1 MTRILI
7 ILVIFYANSAF
18 AQLPGFVLTGNPESV
33 NGATWTYQQTINGT
47 VYDLKGIYIR
57 KPLWASFRMKHYG
70 TNTN

>member
-7 ILVIFYANSAF
+7 FLGIVYANSAF

-47 VYDLKGIYIR
+47 VYDLKGILF
-57 KPLWASFRMKHYG
+57 KPVGSGIFPAVIINHG
-70 TNTN
+70 